1 MRRLAVALATVALLS
16 GCQTAKD
23 FLGIGTYQKPLPGQ
37 RVSVLQLNS
46 SQTADPSLADVK
58 VLLPQ
63 PFANPEWPQPGG
75 YASHAMYHLE
85 LAGSLHVVWKASIGS
100 GADSNLKI
108 LSEPVVGGVASMR
121 WTPNPR
127 SLPSMPFPAPGSG
140 APMWPATWTATSCLA
155 GALPMTTA
163 GSSSPPPSAT

>member
-1 MRRLAVALATVALLS
+1 MRRPAVALAIVALLS

-46 SQTADPSLADVK
+46 SQAADPSLADVK

-75 YASHAMYHLE
+75 YAMYHLE
-85 LAGSLHVVWKASIGS
+85 LASSLHVVWKASIGS
-100 GADSNLKI
+100 GTDSNLKI
-108 LSEPVVGGVASMR
+108 LSEPVVGGGRVYAMDAESQV
-121 WTPNPR
+121 
-127 SLPSMPFPAPGSG
+127 
-140 APMWPATWTATSCLA
+140 
-155 GALPMTTA
+155 
-163 GSSSPPPSAT
+163 SAFNAD